1 MRISGFA
8 SGMDIDAM
16 VKELMQAH
24 RKPLDKLNQQKQ
36 TIEWQREKYREI
48 NSKLVDFRNNKLF
61 NLNMNSTLGALKSTV
76 SGNTAAVSAKAV
88 SGSMAGSLEIRVG
101 SLATAARISG
111 GSMDAD
117 VTAET
122 VIGDKAGKL
131 IVNDVEIEI
140 SSEDT
145 IQSVVNKINSNKD
158 AKVTAFFDSQTGRMS
173 LVSKETGAINDDG
186 KIKLSD
192 DNNKLVDFFKL
203 NAGSSDSVAGTD
215 ASVTINGIETTRS
228 SNTFMVNGVEI
239 TLHAPTPDGA
249 QSSIVTTS
257 MDTDKVVDTIKSFI
271 DDYNSLLK
279 LLNDTVEE
287 KKYRDF
293 QPLTSDQKKELKED
307 DIKRWEEKAKSG
319 LLRNDTILKKM
330 ITDLRLDIMSPV
342 TIGKDAEGND
352 IKMILDDIGITTGRW
367 EDKGKLVLKDEAKL
381 REMLEKNPEDVI
393 ALFTSKGTPDAEGNT
408 PKNTQGI
415 FQKMYDDVKVTLD
428 SLFDKAGTSR
438 FSNTLDDPLNEESII
453 GKELKNLD
461 KRISDTNRKLLN
473 LENRYYRQFTA
484 MEVAI
489 NKFNAQSGFL
499 MNAFGG

>member
-24 RKPLDKLNQQKQ
+24 RKPLDKLTQQKQ

-61 NLNMNSTLGALKSTV
+61 NLNMSSTLGALKSTV

-101 SLATAARISG
+101 SLATAARVTG
-111 GSMDAD
+111 GS
-117 VTAET
+117 
-122 VIGDKAGKL
+122 IGDNINPNETKISDLYSGAIGDITINGTK
-131 IVNDVEIEI
+131 IEI
-140 SSEDT
+140 SPDDT
-145 IQSVVNKINSNKD
+145 IQTVVNKINGNKD
-158 AKVTAFFDSQTGRMS
+158 AKVTAFFDSQSGRMS
-173 LVSKETGAINDDG
+173 LVSKETGKINDDG
-186 KIKLSD
+186 NISFG
-192 DNNKLVDFFKL
+192 DNNLLVDIFKL
-203 NAGSSDSVAGTD
+203 NSFEPGTD

-381 REMLEKNPEDVI
+381 REMLEKNSEDVI